1 TNAIAT
7 ADAATLSSNE
17 GRKVKL
23 TEILG

>member
-1 TNAIAT
+1 AT

>member
-1 TNAIAT
+1 AIAT

>member
-1 TNAIAT
+1 
-7 ADAATLSSNE
+7 DAATLSSNE

>member
-1 TNAIAT
+1 T